1 MAVTVLTIEID
12 STNHVHKT
20 EHSQVDATCTEVGY
34 TAGIYCNDCKTW
46 IEGHEEIEALKH
58 NMGEWYYTTKPTCTA
73 TGEEKRDC
81 SRCDHFETR
90 TADKL
95 EHSYSDKF
103 TVDKNATCTA
113 DGSKSRHCI
122 NCDAKTD
129 ITVIKASGHKYAE
142 TIINPATCTDDGLVM
157 YECSCGESYTEG
169 IPAHGHSDAN
179 GDGYCDYCDENL
191 TGDKDCSCNCHKTG
205 LMSIIWKI
213 LRFFYKL
220 FKINP
225 VCECGISHY

>member
-1 MAVTVLTIEID
+1 M
-12 STNHVHKT
+12 
-20 EHSQVDATCTEVGY
+20 
-34 TAGIYCNDCKTW
+34 
-46 IEGHEEIEALKH
+46 
-58 NMGEWYYTTKPTCTA
+58 
-73 TGEEKRDC
+73 
-81 SRCDHFETR
+81 
-90 TADKL
+90 
-95 EHSYSDKF
+95 
-103 TVDKNATCTA
+103 DKNATCTA

-179 GDGYCDYCDENL
+179 GNGYCDYCDENL
-191 TGDKDCSCNCHKTG
+191 AGDKDCSCNCHKTG
-205 LMSIIWKI
+205 IMSIIWKI

-225 VCECGISHY
+225 VCECGASHY